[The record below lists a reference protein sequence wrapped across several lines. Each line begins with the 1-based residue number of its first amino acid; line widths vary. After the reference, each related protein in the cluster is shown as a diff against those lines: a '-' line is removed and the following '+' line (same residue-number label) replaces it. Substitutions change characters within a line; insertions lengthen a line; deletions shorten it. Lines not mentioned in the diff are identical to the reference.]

1 MHMLQALGK
10 AMNRARGTG
19 AGGALTR
26 RSVAVAAI
34 LLAIFPLVLAGC
46 KKSQPA
52 GTAEQEPAGARHYQL
67 VGKVVSIDTSQN
79 SITVDSLAVPGFMDA
94 MIMPYSVHNQNELT
108 TLHPGDQ
115 ITADIVVTNDG
126 AYLQHI
132 VVTKPAGGT
141 TAAPQAAPTSEHDPQ
156 PGEKVPDVV
165 LINQDGK
172 RIHLKSFKGDVVLVT
187 FIYTRCPFPTYCPL
201 VSQNFADI
209 YAAIRKNPALNA
221 KVRLLSVSFDPEH
234 DTPQVLREYSERFR
248 GTTKGIPFAR
258 WEFTAVPRNELPDVA
273 KFFGLYLDTSNGQI
287 THSLSTTVISP
298 EGTVYKWYDDN
309 SWKPSDLVADASQSL
324 AADKADKQVVKGN
337 KQESKSNSGSAGN

>member
-1 MHMLQALGK
+1 MLQALGK
-10 AMNRARGTG
+10 AVNRSTRAAARV
-19 AGGALTR
+19 AFPR
-26 RSVAVAAI
+26 RSVAAAAI
-34 LLAIFPLVLAGC
+34 LLAVLPLILAGC

-94 MIMPYSVHNQNELT
+94 MIMPYTVHSQNELV

-115 ITADIVVTNDG
+115 ITADIVVTDDG

-132 VVTKPAGGT
+132 VVTKPAGGASAT
-141 TAAPQAAPTSEHDPQ
+141 PQAAPTSEHDPQ

-209 YAAIRKNPALNA
+209 YATIRKNPALNA

-234 DTPQVLREYSERFR
+234 DTPQVLREYAERFR

-273 KFFGLYLDTSNGQI
+273 KFFGLYLDTANGQI
-287 THSLSTTVISP
+287 IHSLSTTVISP

-309 SWKPSDLVADASQSL
+309 TWKPSDLVADASQSL
-324 AADKADKQVVKGN
+324 AADKADKQVVKGA